1 MPVYKDDNNGTF
13 YVQCYYRDA
22 RGSKRHKTKR
32 GFSSEVEAAVWESQ
46 FKSLNGGAMDM
57 TFSEF
62 VEVYASEV
70 KPRIREHTWITKEY
84 IINDKLVPFFGDM
97 RMCDVR
103 PIDVIRWQNE
113 LTEHRD
119 ADGKPWAPTYLRTVN
134 NQLNAIFNHAE
145 RYYGLTDNP
154 VRRVDK
160 MGSKKGGE
168 MQFWT
173 KDEYLRFSEVVMDKP
188 LSFHAFELL
197 YWTGIRCGELLAL
210 TPSDFMLE
218 SSRLRINKSYQS
230 LHGMDTVTDPKTP
243 KSVRTIVMPAF
254 LRDEMADFIE
264 MRDDVAPD
272 ERLFAVTKHFL
283 AHEMERGCKASGVKR
298 IRIHDIRHSHV
309 SLLIEMGFS
318 ALAIA
323 ERMGHEA
330 VDITYRYAHLFP
342 HEAGRDGRRARRG
355 EGVRRMPCE
364 NSARKRSK
372 TMAFRCTPEERKL
385 ICEMAA
391 WSGMSRQDY
400 IIAKLTDTKVEVK
413 PSVSVQKALKDTMTE
428 LAKEVRLAAS
438 YGELSESLQQRIELV
453 MRFFLALGEGVE
465 APVTEAPPQ
474 TSHLEEPTTSVM
486 DAGSDTASIFEM
498 GRM

>member
-1 MPVYKDDNNGTF
+1 MPAYKDKKTGLF
-13 YVQCYYRDA
+13 YVQFYYRDA
-22 RGSKRHKTKR
+22 RGAKRHKTKK
-32 GFSSEVEAAVWESQ
+32 GFQTELEALLWEKN
-46 FKSLNGGAMDM
+46 FKALKDDAMDM
-57 TFSEF
+57 TFADFCKVYEA
-62 VEVYASEV
+62 EVR
-70 KPRIREHTWITKEY
+70 PRVREHTWLTKEN
-84 IINDKLVPFFGDM
+84 IIQSKLLPFFGDM
-97 RMCDVR
+97 RMCDIR
-103 PIDVIRWQNE
+103 PVDIVRWQNS
-113 LTEHRD
+113 LAGSTR
-119 ADGKPWAPTYLRTVN
+119 ADGDGFKPTYLRIIN

-145 RYYGLTDNP
+145 RYYGLSDNP

-160 MGSKKGGE
+160 IGSKKGGE

-173 KDEYLRFSEVVMDKP
+173 KDEYLRFSEAVMDKP

-230 LHGMDTVTDPKTP
+230 LNGVDTVTDPKTP

-342 HEAGRDGRRARRG
+342 TKQD
-355 EGVRRMPCE
+355 
-364 NSARKRSK
+364 
-372 TMAFRCTPEERKL
+372 
-385 ICEMAA
+385 EMAA
-391 WSGMSRQDY
+391 
-400 IIAKLTDTKVEVK
+400 
-413 PSVSVQKALKDTMTE
+413 ALDG
-428 LAKEVRLAAS
+428 AR
-438 YGELSESLQQRIELV
+438 G
-453 MRFFLALGEGVE
+453 
-465 APVTEAPPQ
+465 
-474 TSHLEEPTTSVM
+474 
-486 DAGSDTASIFEM
+486 
-498 GRM
+498 